1 MYRSLVAVLCL
12 ISLLASASHGQ
23 GPSIAPMRVAA
34 GTVLKFH
41 VQTRLNPTAGDAL
54 DALPKGTILQVR
66 MLDSIDSGVHRD
78 GAQFHGSIVVALV
91 LAGGGNFPFQTQRRG
106 FVLLF

>member
-1 MYRSLVAVLCL
+1 MHRPLVAALCL

-23 GPSIAPMRVAA
+23 SSSIVPMRVVA

-41 VQTRLNPTAGDAL
+41 LQTRLNPTVGDAL

-78 GAQFHGSIVVALV
+78 GAQSVPKLKCEACLCF
-91 LAGGGNFPFQTQRRG
+91 
-106 FVLLF
+106 